1 MAKGD
6 YSTERF
12 AHNLRTLRT
21 EATFSQEFLA
31 HRSGVHASE
40 ISRLEKGERDPRLT
54 TIVKLA
60 KGLSVSVGIL
70 TDGVTGPPKP
80 PKPAPAP
87 VDIYSEEWQ
96 L

>member
-1 MAKGD
+1 VAKGD

-12 AHNLRTLRT
+12 AQNLRDLRT
-21 EATFSQEFLA
+21 EQTFSQEFLA
-31 HRSGVHASE
+31 RRSGVHASE

-60 KGLSVSVGIL
+60 KGLRVGVESL

-80 PKPAPAP
+80 PLPPI
-87 VDIYSEEWQ
+87 DIHSDEWQ